1 MSMKI
6 FRYTRWWLLLVL
18 FSIGLAA
25 CGGSEDKPVAGYPEP
40 GEAAEGEA
48 EEVEPG
54 QVVTVDPA
62 PPSEE
67 PAKGDEEGLEAL
79 GGGYEWRRVGGIAG
93 FCDVV
98 TVYAGTAT
106 VATCRTD
113 PPEIVADLT
122 LTNEQSRQVLTW
134 LEELTSFEHEESDGA
149 VADSMAIT
157 LTFEGQGDNEA
168 TAEIIAAMEALAAE
182 VMRAAST
189 R

>member
-1 MSMKI
+1 MSMKK

-25 CGGSEDKPVAGYPEP
+25 CGGSEDKPVAGYPDP
-40 GEAAEGEA
+40 GEA
-48 EEVEPG
+48 EEAEPG
-54 QVVTVDPA
+54 QVVTVEA
-62 PPSEE
+62 NPPTEE

-79 GGGYEWRRVGGIAG
+79 GGGIEWRRVGGIAG

-113 PPEIVADLT
+113 PPEILADLT
-122 LTNEQSRQVLTW
+122 LTNEQSQQVLTW
-134 LEELTSFEHEESDGA
+134 LEELASFEHEQSDGA
-149 VADSMAIT
+149 VADSMAII

-168 TAEIIAAMEALAAE
+168 TADVIVAMEALAAE
-182 VMRAAST
+182 VLRAAST